1 MSTAITTTTVIR
13 IIRIIGT
20 TGVVR
25 IVIGVILLGIGTPLV
40 SIGITTTIGVG
51 DTAILGAMVDMA
63 IGGGIT
69 TITATTTIQES
80 KTKWIDVE
88 PESTEPL
95 RTIIDAT
102 PRQHEPTEC
111 STTGVQP
118 PLIAAETIAVY
129 GVLSASQTTD

>member
-1 MSTAITTTTVIR
+1 MPTAITTTTVIR

-88 PESTEPL
+88 PENTEPL

-111 STTGVQP
+111 
-118 PLIAAETIAVY
+118 
-129 GVLSASQTTD
+129 